1 MFIGEYSCK
10 VDNKGRM
17 MMPVKLRESLEE
29 NEFVVTKGLD
39 NCIDLFPIE
48 KWEEIIEKLKELKMT
63 NAKHRAYKR
72 SVLSAA
78 TKMTLDNQGRIN
90 LPSTLIRHSEIDKNV
105 IVIGNDDRI
114 EIWSEEKWESYI
126 NEKMDIIEDIADEID
141 F

>member
-10 VDNKGRM
+10 VDNKGM
-17 MMPVKLRESLEE
+17 MMVPVKLREYLG
-29 NEFVVTKGLD
+29 NTEFIATKGLD
-39 NCIDLFPIE
+39 NCIDVFPNE
-48 KWEEIIEKLKELKMT
+48 KWEEITEKLKELKMT

-78 TKMTLDNQGRIN
+78 TKMILDNQGRIN
-90 LPSTLIRHSEIDKNV
+90 LPAPLIEHSGIEKNV

-114 EIWSEEKWESYI
+114 EIWSEEKWKSYM